1 MRGNEFLDKMELI
14 DPAYV
19 EAADA
24 TPKKKKVFGLNG
36 EPLLPVLR

>member
-14 DPAYV
+14 LPMLKRQ
-19 EAADA
+19 
-24 TPKKKKVFGLNG
+24 TLRRKRKKVFGLNG